1 MLQLAVAEKMIQL
14 FPKFDPLVRDYDP
27 SLGIFLDRLGEAISG
42 NFKQFM
48 EFAQPSSFWQ
58 KFKKQS
64 TPKKRTKGKKRTDST
79 TSKASDLESIMTEDN
94 DDDNSSIITEDS

>member
-1 MLQLAVAEKMIQL
+1 MIQL

-48 EFAQPSSFWQ
+48 EFAQPASFWQ
-58 KFKKQS
+58 RFKKQS
-64 TPKKRTKGKKRTDST
+64 TPKKRAKGRKRADST

-94 DDDNSSIITEDS
+94 DDNVSIMTEDS